1 MLKNELIDKIQEKLE
16 GKTKKECGEFI
27 DAFEECVTDALARN
41 EEVKL
46 VNFGTFKV
54 RKIKAHEGVDP
65 TTKNKIKIKDIYIPF
80 FKVGKG
86 LKDSIARK

>member
-1 MLKNELIDKIQEKLE
+1 MLKNELIDKIQEKLD

-27 DAFEECVTDALARN
+27 DAFIECVTDALARN

-65 TTKNKIKIKDIYIPF
+65 ATKEKIMIKDKYIPM

-86 LKDSIARK
+86 LKDCITLK